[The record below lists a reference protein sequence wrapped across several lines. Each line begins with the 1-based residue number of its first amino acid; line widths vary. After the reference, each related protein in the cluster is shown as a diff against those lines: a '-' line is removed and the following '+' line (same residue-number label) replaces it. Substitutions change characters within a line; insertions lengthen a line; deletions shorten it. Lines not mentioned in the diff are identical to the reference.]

1 MHDAARQ
8 PETVDGSSRRRLAR
22 GKLGR
27 SRRAL
32 EAGGVTATVSRN
44 PGRAV
49 VDVEAS
55 VAPATIERAIAD
67 SGFPAT
73 LIATAS

>member
-1 MHDAARQ
+1 MKRLTFA
-8 PETVDGSSRRRLAR
+8 VDGMTCGGCSASVRH
-22 GKLGR
+22 
-27 SRRAL
+27 AL
-32 EAGGVTATVSRN
+32 EAVGVTATVSRN

-49 VDVEAS
+49 VDVEES

-73 LIATAS
+73 LISVAH